1 MHPIKNLKKLRALNG
16 SLHSWQGKRREHTHE
31 RARTH
36 SDSKAE
42 CKEARDEAPD
52 YTLELGI
59 KHEVLLRAKR
69 LTFLTPV
76 RFTTTLFGARQ
87 IFQIFEKLD
96 KHRQIK
102 RDLKPEVPRL
112 IRQLPRY
119 FFRFPEICSSLSFL
133 LTIRF
138 WGQDDFQ
145 KLAMNKFPG
154 LTKLTQSSQH
164 GQSGHGEVPSTKM
177 VVSSFKKMS
186 PSWSLVLT
194 RLELTIFQ
202 SLLMITAVNYSLRS
216 SSRQAWSY
224 RQEKFARP
232 SWPGSDA
239 RKGVA

>member
-1 MHPIKNLKKLRALNG
+1 VHPIKNLKKLRALNG

-164 GQSGHGEVPSTKM
+164 GQSGHGGNNVSDGIKHIVIKFQGIKFQVPRWL
-177 VVSSFKKMS
+177 FL
-186 PSWSLVLT
+186 PL
-194 RLELTIFQ
+194 RRC
-202 SLLMITAVNYSLRS
+202 LLLGAWCLR
-216 SSRQAWSY
+216 AWNL
-224 RQEKFARP
+224 RFFNLF
-232 SWPGSDA
+232 
-239 RKGVA
+239 